1 MVVHARVFL
10 LLWKFPDGVQLF
22 MCDKLSHWDLGRHAS
37 ASTRQRESKFLL
49 PFTVNKKNNQTAA
62 KYKNN
67 EKYKKNGF

>member
-1 MVVHARVFL
+1 
-10 LLWKFPDGVQLF
+10 

-49 PFTVNKKNNQTAA
+49 PSLLIKKKNNQTAA

-67 EKYKKNGF
+67 EKYKKNGFWLI

>member
-1 MVVHARVFL
+1 
-10 LLWKFPDGVQLF
+10 

-49 PFTVNKKNNQTAA
+49 PSLLIKKNNQTAA

-67 EKYKKNGF
+67 EKYKKNGFWLI